1 MCETQLQLPQF
12 EFMYVISAKTMFS
25 IPQIEATVSARSEEI
40 EGELATLP
48 ELPTHN
54 ISQVVLQELARFSQ
68 QMQALMDGTNYGLHS
83 EWNTLNNQLYE
94 SFHELLFP
102 MFIIR
107 DPLDSASAVNQM
119 EIDGVEVISLE
130 DDSPTIDRGMFF
142 QPPVA
147 RSPSTKEEPQIRSPK
162 RLANG
167 AEKHRGRAEEPTNPF
182 AIFQGKRLVATI
194 GEIRLTLA
202 KYTKPGAPGHID
214 FRAKDELCMQSVKVW
229 KGPIQKYVDKVLEM
243 SQQQAKGILDQVL
256 SKWHQT
262 ELYKEGLCHLDE
274 FFNRFEESMHATCN
288 DILDLEFHKLFT
300 INNRSFDHYK
310 EVELKKIKD
319 ARRRRR
325 ATILAEQMMRG
336 VNIRGDNNARRNAL
350 QQKIKGIKDEDLGED
365 PFRTEIDVAALV
377 RAYYFTAAD
386 RVCDQI
392 CLNIHSSLFRQAQ
405 EKIFRYLEE
414 KLGLDQGNS
423 KFTYLICYTF
433 PILY

>member
-1 MCETQLQLPQF
+1 MRSYYGWLLF
-12 EFMYVISAKTMFS
+12 NFMIVTSADITTS
-25 IPQIEATVSARSEEI
+25 IPQIEATVRARSELLET
-40 EGELATLP
+40 ELAKLP

-68 QMQALMDGTNYGLHS
+68 QMQALMDGTDFGLHS
-83 EWNTLNNQLYE
+83 SWNALNNELYE

-107 DPLDSASAVNQM
+107 DPLDSASAVTQM
-119 EIDGVEVISLE
+119 EIDGIEVISLE
-130 DDSPTIDRGMFF
+130 DDSPVLDRGTFD
-142 QPPVA
+142 PPSNVRGPGA
-147 RSPSTKEEPQIRSPK
+147 KEEPQIRSPK
-162 RLANG
+162 RFANG
-167 AEKHRGRAEEPTNPF
+167 AEKNRSIEEEPPINTF
-182 AIFQGKRLVATI
+182 ANFQSKRLVATI
-194 GEIRLTLA
+194 GEIRQTLA

-214 FRAKDELCMQSVKVW
+214 FRAKDELCMRSVKVW

-243 SQQQAKGILDQVL
+243 SQEQSKGILDQVL
-256 SKWHQT
+256 SKWIQT

-274 FFNRFEESMHATCN
+274 FFNMFEVSMKETCD
-288 DILDLEFHKLFT
+288 DILSLEFHKLFT
-300 INNRSFDHYK
+300 INNRAFDHYK

-336 VNIRGDNNARRNAL
+336 VNVRGDHNARRNAL

-377 RAYYFTAAD
+377 RAYYLTAAD

-392 CLNIHSSLFRQAQ
+392 CLNIHSSLFKQAQ
-405 EKIFRYLEE
+405 VQIFRYLEG

-423 KFTYLICYTF
+423 KSTF
-433 PILY
+433 QQYCAFLMSC

>member
-1 MCETQLQLPQF
+1 MFVT
-12 EFMYVISAKTMFS
+12 SANITIS

-40 EGELATLP
+40 AAELATLP

-68 QMQALMDGTNYGLHS
+68 QMQALMDGTDFGLHS

-94 SFHELLFP
+94 SFHELLYP

-107 DPLDSASAVNQM
+107 DPLDSAFAVSQM
-119 EIDGVEVISLE
+119 EIDGIEVISLE
-130 DDSPTIDRGMFF
+130 DDSPVLDRGAFY
-142 QPPVA
+142 QPPA
-147 RSPSTKEEPQIRSPK
+147 AHAQATKEEPQLRSPK
-162 RLANG
+162 RFVNG
-167 AEKHRGRAEEPTNPF
+167 AEKHRSIEEVTNPF
-182 AIFQGKRLVATI
+182 AKFQGKRLVATI
-194 GEIRLTLA
+194 GEIRMTLA

-229 KGPIQKYVDKVLEM
+229 RGPIQEYVDRVLQM

-256 SKWHQT
+256 SKWVQT
-262 ELYKEGLCHLDE
+262 ELYKEGLSHLDE
-274 FFNRFEESMHATCN
+274 FFNMFEESMHDTCK

-300 INNRSFDHYK
+300 INNRSFEHYK

-336 VNIRGDNNARRNAL
+336 VNVRGDNNARRNAL

-377 RAYYFTAAD
+377 RAYYLTAAD

-392 CLNIHSSLFRQAQ
+392 CLNIHSSLFKQAQ
-405 EKIFRYLEE
+405 QRIFRYLEE

-423 KFTYLICYTF
+423 KFTF
-433 PILY
+433 